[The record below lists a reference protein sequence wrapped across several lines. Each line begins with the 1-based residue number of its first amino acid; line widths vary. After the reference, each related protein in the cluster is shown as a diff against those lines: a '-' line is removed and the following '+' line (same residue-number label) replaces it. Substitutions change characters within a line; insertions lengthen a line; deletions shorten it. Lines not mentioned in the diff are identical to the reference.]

1 LYGIRDFASDVES
14 RSGSPLGNEQEAT
27 TQQGVAD
34 LTEFGSTGNRHRP
47 AFLTVLLV
55 CIIGGLA
62 VLWGLMGI
70 APSLTSEIRV
80 LNSHPG
86 HRWNPVDL
94 EIQKYIPEHLQTL
107 IGAES
112 GELESME
119 DPHEV
124 RITNVQ
130 VVDLDGDGKQEV
142 LVCNASQNSVIA
154 YSYQGRTQ
162 IELDYDADSSP
173 EEVQQQMDN
182 LAENQ
187 GFEYLWKETL
197 IGDSMVAPAH
207 ATVVD
212 INQDG
217 KQDVVVSVLGN
228 IMPSDELVG
237 EVVLFLN
244 TEDGYQRH
252 LLLSDVRRVADVQA
266 GDFDKDGDVDL
277 AVAVFG
283 YARGGVRLLEN
294 LGDLNFRDS
303 SLLDRPGVIHV
314 PVHDYDLDG
323 DLDIG
328 AIVTQDEEEVWA
340 LENDGDGNFSR
351 RLLYETDNY
360 DVGGGGLVAADL
372 DQDGKMDFLMSQGD
386 NLEFGHGWPMPYHG
400 CVWLRN
406 QGDWTFK
413 AELIGKLGGTY
424 AAAPSDVD
432 ADGDLDVVLVS
443 MSNDYANPQNPSVI
457 WVENEENQF
466 QKQHLIARQPV
477 ELITL
482 DCGDVDGD
490 GVDDIVAGQFR
501 IPLSVVP
508 DHPVRIWFKEKL

>member
-1 LYGIRDFASDVES
+1 MSD
-14 RSGSPLGNEQEAT
+14 SPPEQDPSTPEAAK
-27 TQQGVAD
+27 VAD
-34 LTEFGSTGNRHRP
+34 LSDYSAVSRRHRP
-47 AFLTVLLV
+47 DFLTVLLV
-55 CIIGGLA
+55 CVAGVLA
-62 VLWGLMGI
+62 VVWGLMGI
-70 APSLTSEIRV
+70 SPSLTSEIRV
-80 LNSHPG
+80 LQSHPS
-86 HRWNPVDL
+86 HRWTAVDL
-94 EIQKYIPEHLQTL
+94 EIKKYIPEHLRDL
-107 IGAES
+107 IGATD
-112 GELESME
+112 GELEAMD

-130 VVDLDGDGKQEV
+130 VVDVDGDGVNDV
-142 LVCNASQNSVIA
+142 LVCNASQNTVIA
-154 YSYQGRTQ
+154 YTYEGKEP
-162 IELDYDADSSP
+162 IEPDFGEDVSV
-173 EEVQQQMDN
+173 EELQAQMARS
-182 LAENQ
+182 AETN
-187 GFEYLWKETL
+187 GMEYLWKETL

-212 INQDG
+212 INGDG
-217 KQDVVVSVLGN
+217 MLDVVVSVLGN
-228 IMPSDELVG
+228 IMPSDELIG
-237 EVVLFLN
+237 EVLLFLK
-244 TEDGYQRH
+244 TEEGYDRH
-252 LLLSDVRRVADVQA
+252 VLLSDVRRVADVQP
-266 GDFDKDGDVDL
+266 GDFDGDGDLDL

-294 LGDLNFRDS
+294 LGDLEFRDS

-340 LENDGDGNFSR
+340 LENDGSGKFSR
-351 RLLYETDNY
+351 RILYETDNY

-406 QGDWTFK
+406 QGDWTFE

-424 AAAPSDVD
+424 AASPSDVD

-457 WVENEENQF
+457 WVENEDNQF
-466 QKQHLIARQPV
+466 NKQHLIARHPV
-477 ELITL
+477 ELITV

-490 GVDDIVAGQFR
+490 GIDDIVAGQFR

-508 DHPVRIWFKEKL
+508 DHPVRLWFKEKL